1 MKMQKLKYVLETK
14 MKKTNRLSKRLDQKI
29 GVDKDNKNQK
39 IN

>member
-1 MKMQKLKYVLETK
+1 MKMQKLKYVPETK
-14 MKKTNRLSKRLDQKI
+14 MKTNRLSKRLDQKI